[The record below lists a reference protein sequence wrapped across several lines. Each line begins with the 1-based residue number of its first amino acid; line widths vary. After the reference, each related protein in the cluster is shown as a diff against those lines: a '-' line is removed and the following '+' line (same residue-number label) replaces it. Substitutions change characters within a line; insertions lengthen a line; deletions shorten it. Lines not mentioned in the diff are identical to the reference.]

1 MKRFI
6 VRSSMLGFAAL
17 AAHVAAQPAAAQQV
31 THAKVA
37 SVSPYAGY
45 MMFGKLFEGPIGTS
59 ISAANGPV
67 YGAQLSLT
75 MAPNIALYGNVG
87 FSSSDLKVGIPVL
100 GGLDVGST
108 KALMYDGGVELKVP
122 MAQGSMVTPFVQ
134 GGVGA
139 IRYEVESGFL
149 NTNATN
155 VAYNF
160 GGGLDVRLGPT
171 FGVRVMA
178 KDYLGKF
185 DFKEATSFDLKG
197 KTTNNVAL
205 TLGVNLG
212 F

>member
-1 MKRFI
+1 MKRFVI
-6 VRSSMLGFAAL
+6 RTSVVGL
-17 AAHVAAQPAAAQQV
+17 AASLGALPLAAQQV
-31 THAKVA
+31 KPTVFD
-37 SVSPYAGY
+37 VSPYAGY

-59 ISAANGPV
+59 VSAGSGPV
-67 YGAQLSLT
+67 YGAQMSLT
-75 MAPNIALYGNVG
+75 MAKNIALYGNVG
-87 FSSSDLKVGIPVL
+87 YSSSDLKIGLPII
-100 GGLDVGST
+100 GGLDVGSS
-108 KALMYDGGVELKVP
+108 KALLYDGGVELKVP
-122 MAQGSMVTPFVQ
+122 LQAASVVTPFVQ

-160 GGGLDVRLGPT
+160 GGGVDVKLSPN
-171 FGVRVMA
+171 FGVRLMA

-185 DFKEATSFDLKG
+185 DFKEATSFDLNG

-205 TLGVNLG
+205 TLGVHFG

>member
-1 MKRFI
+1 MKRFF
-6 VRSSMLGFAAL
+6 VRTSLVGLATLAAAL
-17 AAHVAAQPAAAQQV
+17 PAAAQQV
-31 THAKVA
+31 THAKVLE
-37 SVSPYAGY
+37 VSPYAGY
-45 MMFGKLFEGPIGTS
+45 MMFGKLFEGPVGTS
-59 ISAANGPV
+59 VSAANGPV
-67 YGAQLSLT
+67 YGAQLSFA
-75 MAPNIALYGNVG
+75 MSRNVALYGNLG
-87 FSSSDLKVGIPVL
+87 YSSSDLEVGVPIL
-100 GGLDVGST
+100 GGLDVGSS

-122 MAQGSMVTPFVQ
+122 MAQDSKVTPFVQ

-139 IRYEVESGFL
+139 IRYDVKTAFL

-160 GGGLDVRLGPT
+160 GGGFDVRLAPN
-171 FGVRVMA
+171 FGVRLMA

-185 DFKEATSFDLKG
+185 DFKEVTGFDLKG

>member
-1 MKRFI
+1 MTRFA
-6 VRSSMLGFAAL
+6 VRASMVGLAL
-17 AAHVAAQPAAAQQV
+17 ASAMPLAAQSAKPKVFDV
-31 THAKVA
+31 T
-37 SVSPYAGY
+37 PYAGY

-59 ISAANGPV
+59 ISAGSGPV
-67 YGAQLSLT
+67 YGAQASLT
-75 MAPNIALYGNVG
+75 MAKNVALYGNVG
-87 FSSSDLKVGIPVL
+87 YSSSDLKVGLPIL
-100 GGLDVGST
+100 GGLNVGNS
-108 KALMYDGGVELKVP
+108 KALMYDGGVELKIP
-122 MAQGSMVTPFVQ
+122 MQAASVVTPFVQ

-155 VAYNF
+155 VAYNV
-160 GGGLDVRLGPT
+160 GGGVDVRLSPN

-185 DFKEATSFDLKG
+185 DFKEATTFKVNG

-205 TLGVNLG
+205 TLGVNFG

>member
-1 MKRFI
+1 MKRFVI
-6 VRSSMLGFAAL
+6 RTSVVGL
-17 AAHVAAQPAAAQQV
+17 AASLGALPLAAQQ
-31 THAKVA
+31 AKPTVFD
-37 SVSPYAGY
+37 VSPYAGY

-59 ISAANGPV
+59 VSAGSGPV
-67 YGAQLSLT
+67 YGAQMSLT
-75 MAPNIALYGNVG
+75 MAKNIALYGNVG
-87 FSSSDLKVGIPVL
+87 YSSSDLKIGLPII
-100 GGLDVGST
+100 GGLDVGSS
-108 KALMYDGGVELKVP
+108 KALLYDGGVELKVP
-122 MAQGSMVTPFVQ
+122 LQAASIVTPFVQ

-160 GGGLDVRLGPT
+160 GGGVDVKLSPN
-171 FGVRVMA
+171 FGVRLMA

-185 DFKEATSFDLKG
+185 DFKEATSFDLNG

-205 TLGVNLG
+205 TLGVHFG